1 METQAVNAKSLKNI
15 DDSIFVFCLDDY
27 SSPLDLDLS
36 HRNIFHG
43 RNGRNRWFDKALQ
56 FIVENNG
63 RAGINGEVSTLCIYN
78 RRVIQYFFLAFT
90 SRCSD
95 SLSYCRGC
103 LDSVSFLRTMSI
115 TTTHYYH

>member
-1 METQAVNAKSLKNI
+1 METQSINAKSLKNI

-43 RNGRNRWFDKALQ
+43 RNGKNRWFDKALQ

-63 RAGINGEVSTLCIYN
+63 RAGINGEVNIYIYIYIKTSAVPWSTKLCI
-78 RRVIQYFFLAFT
+78 AF
-90 SRCSD
+90 SC
-95 SLSYCRGC
+95 
-103 LDSVSFLRTMSI
+103 
-115 TTTHYYH
+115 

>member
-1 METQAVNAKSLKNI
+1 MESQSGNAKSLKNL
-15 DDSIFVFCLDDY
+15 DDSLFVFCLDDY

-63 RAGINGEVSTLCIYN
+63 RAGINGEVSRKEAL
-78 RRVIQYFFLAFT
+78 LK
-90 SRCSD
+90 
-95 SLSYCRGC
+95 
-103 LDSVSFLRTMSI
+103 LDLTEWVLISIHLLMLSFL
-115 TTTHYYH
+115 HV

>member
-27 SSPLDLDLS
+27 SSPLDIDLS

-63 RAGINGEVSTLCIYN
+63 RAGINGEVNTPLYKKKP
-78 RRVIQYFFLAFT
+78 
-90 SRCSD
+90 SD
-95 SLSYCRGC
+95 
-103 LDSVSFLRTMSI
+103 
-115 TTTHYYH
+115 

>member
-1 METQAVNAKSLKNI
+1 MEKQTTNAKSLKNI
-15 DDSIFVFCLDDY
+15 DDSLFVFCLDDY

-63 RAGINGEVSTLCIYN
+63 RAGINGEVLKFLLSFYN
-78 RRVIQYFFLAFT
+78 LINTYILLALT
-90 SRCSD
+90 C
-95 SLSYCRGC
+95 
-103 LDSVSFLRTMSI
+103 
-115 TTTHYYH
+115 